1 MKNTPLKNIMI
12 QTITPI
18 YDEVEDRIR
27 LTINYQETQNRIDLM
42 ITRSFI
48 LKLLPTIEEYTYNH
62 YPSTIEE
69 DLSIQV
75 ENNATSNDKIENN
88 NNLEK
93 TNMEDLALF
102 QSTEDLLLTI
112 HLRYDQNTT
121 NTTLEFVSKKN
132 HKASIMCDV
141 KTLQNINNSIKNV
154 LPKMSWGI
162 SEYF

>member
-1 MKNTPLKNIMI
+1 MKNTPPKNIMI

-18 YDEVEDRIR
+18 YDEIEDRIR

-48 LKLLPTIEEYTYNH
+48 LKLLPTIEEYIYKH
-62 YPSTIEE
+62 YPDTLE
-69 DLSIQV
+69 DEVLIQV
-75 ENNATSNDKIENN
+75 ENNTTSNDKIKNE

-102 QSTEDLLLTI
+102 QSTEDLLITI

-121 NTTLEFVSKKN
+121 NTTFEFVSKQN
-132 HKASIMCDV
+132 HKASISCDV
-141 KTLQNINNSIKNV
+141 QTLQNINNSIKNV